1 MVLVRDVFR
10 LKFGKARDAQV
21 LGDKTLNNQ
30 NTYCATGKI
39 GTYAQLNACEWS
51 H

>member
-30 NTYCATGKI
+30 NTY
-39 GTYAQLNACEWS
+39 AQLNACEWS